1 MTFNRYRIHKEP
13 HGSQAWLDQRYQD
26 EQGNRRISASAAAAI
41 YGLHPFVKRDRYA
54 AEQLSGVAPTPI
66 PPNAAMETGNRLED
80 TIIQWAGDR
89 LGVKF
94 ETPEELFCYDTEA
107 GCHLISTLDGWNEDT
122 RHILEVKT
130 TSREFAGELPD
141 YWRIQG
147 ITQYI
152 CSDAKRITWAIFD
165 NTLRLTLVE
174 QEVTQEEIDEHINA
188 VTEWL
193 NTIELGITPQG
204 VQWSYETISTRY
216 QRPEAR
222 TVDLGVEMN
231 AEMAKELIDQL
242 RHVRSELASY
252 KQLEDE
258 LKAKV
263 CDLIGDADTATL
275 NGVTVATWKGQKRE
289 SFDAKAFRLAHPDLA
304 KQFTKEVQ
312 TRTFLLK
319 GEK

>member
-1 MTFNRYRIHKEP
+1 MTFKRYRIHKQP
-13 HGSQAWLDQRYQD
+13 HGSQAWLDQRYMD
-26 EQGNRRISASAAAAI
+26 ENGNRRISASAAAAI
-41 YGLHPFVKRDRYA
+41 YGLHPFVKKDHYA
-54 AEQLSGVAPTPI
+54 AEQLSGIAPSPI
-66 PPNAAMETGNRLED
+66 TPNAAMETGNRLED

-94 ETPEELFCYDTEA
+94 ETPSELFCYDTEA
-107 GCHLISTLDGWNEDT
+107 GCHLISTLDGWNEET

-130 TSREFAGELPD
+130 TSREYSGTLPD

-152 CSDAKRITWAIFD
+152 CSDAKRVTWAIFD

-174 QEVTQEEIDEHINA
+174 QVITEEEVAEHIEA
-188 VTEWL
+188 VTDWL
-193 NTIELGITPQG
+193 NSIELGMTPAG
-204 VQWSYETISTRY
+204 VKWSYETIQTRY
-216 QRPEAR
+216 QRSYSKSVELPTEAS
-222 TVDLGVEMN
+222 DL
-231 AEMAKELIDQL
+231 IQRL

-258 LKAKV
+258 LKAEI
-263 CDLIGDADTATL
+263 CDLLGDSDTAIL

-289 SFDAKAFRLAHPDLA
+289 SFDAKAFRAEHPDLA
-304 KQFTKEVQ
+304 KQYMREVN

>member
-13 HGSQAWLDQRYQD
+13 HGSQAWLNQRYMD

-41 YGLHPFVKRDRYA
+41 YGLHPFVKKDHYA
-54 AEQLSGVAPTPI
+54 AEQLSGVAPSPI
-66 PPNAAMETGNRLED
+66 TPNAAMETGNRLED
-80 TIIQWAGDR
+80 TVITWAGDR
-89 LGVKF
+89 LGVEF
-94 ETPEELFCYDTEA
+94 ETPKELFCYDTDK
-107 GCHLISTLDGWNEDT
+107 GCHLISTLDGWNEET

-130 TSREFAGELPD
+130 TSREYSGTLPD

-152 CSDAKRITWAIFD
+152 CSDAKRVTWAIFD

-174 QEVTQEEIDEHINA
+174 QVITEEEVAEHIEA

-193 NTIELGITPQG
+193 NSVELGMTPSG
-204 VQWSYETISTRY
+204 VRWSYETIQTRY
-216 QRPEAR
+216 QRPVSRSVELPSETA
-222 TVDLGVEMN
+222 DL
-231 AEMAKELIDQL
+231 IQRL

-252 KQLEDE
+252 KQMEDE
-258 LKAKV
+258 LKAEV
-263 CDLIGDADTATL
+263 CELLGEADTAIL
-275 NGVTVATWKGQKRE
+275 NGVTVVTWKGQKRE
-289 SFDAKAFRLAHPDLA
+289 SFDSKALRLAHPDLA
-304 KQFTKEVQ
+304 KQYIKEVH

>member
-13 HGSQAWLDQRYQD
+13 HGSQAWLNQRYMD

-41 YGLHPFVKRDRYA
+41 YGLHPFVKKDHYA

-66 PPNAAMETGNRLED
+66 TPNAAMETGNRLED
-80 TIIQWAGDR
+80 TIISWAGDR
-89 LGVKF
+89 LGVEF
-94 ETPEELFCYDTEA
+94 ETPKELFCYDTDK
-107 GCHLISTLDGWNEDT
+107 GCHLISTLDGWNEET

-130 TSREFAGELPD
+130 TSREYSGTLPD

-152 CSDAKRITWAIFD
+152 CADAKRVTWAVFD

-174 QEVTQEEIDEHINA
+174 QVITEEEVAEHIEA

-193 NTIELGITPQG
+193 NSVELGMTPAG
-204 VQWSYETISTRY
+204 VKWSYETMQTRY
-216 QRPEAR
+216 QRPVSR
-222 TVDLGVEMN
+222 TVELPSETADL
-231 AEMAKELIDQL
+231 IQRL
-242 RHVRSELASY
+242 RHVRNELASY

-258 LKAKV
+258 LKAEV
-263 CDLIGDADTATL
+263 CELLGDADTAIL

-289 SFDAKAFRLAHPDLA
+289 SFDSKALRLAHPDLA
-304 KQFTKEVQ
+304 KQFIKEVQ

>member
-13 HGSQAWLDQRYQD
+13 HGSQAWLDQRYMD

-41 YGLHPFVKRDRYA
+41 YGLHPFVKKDHYA

-66 PPNAAMETGNRLED
+66 TPNAAMETGNRLED
-80 TIIQWAGDR
+80 TIITWAGDR
-89 LGVKF
+89 LGVQF
-94 ETPEELFCYDTEA
+94 ETPSELFCYDTDN
-107 GCHLISTLDGWNEDT
+107 GCHLISTLDGWNEET

-130 TSREFAGELPD
+130 TSREYSGTLPD

-152 CSDAKRITWAIFD
+152 CADAKRVTWAVFD

-174 QEVTQEEIDEHINA
+174 QVITEEEVAEHIEA

-193 NTIELGITPQG
+193 NSIELGMTPSG
-204 VQWSYETISTRY
+204 VKWSYETMQTRY
-216 QRPEAR
+216 QRPVSR
-222 TVDLGVEMN
+222 TVELPSETADL
-231 AEMAKELIDQL
+231 IQRL
-242 RHVRSELASY
+242 RHVRNELASY

-258 LKAKV
+258 LKAEV
-263 CDLIGDADTATL
+263 CELLGDADTAIL

-289 SFDAKAFRLAHPDLA
+289 SFDSKALRLAHPDLA
-304 KQFTKEVQ
+304 KQFIKEVQ

>member
-13 HGSQAWLDQRYQD
+13 HGSQAWLNQRYMD

-41 YGLHPFVKRDRYA
+41 YGLHPFVKKDHYA

-66 PPNAAMETGNRLED
+66 TPNAAMETGNRLED
-80 TIIQWAGDR
+80 TIISWAGDR
-89 LGVKF
+89 LGVEF
-94 ETPEELFCYDTEA
+94 ETPSQLFCYDTDN
-107 GCHLISTLDGWNEDT
+107 GCHLISTLDGWNNDT

-130 TSREFAGELPD
+130 TSREYSGTLPD

-152 CSDAKRITWAIFD
+152 CADAKRVTWAVFD

-174 QEVTQEEIDEHINA
+174 QVITEEEVAEHIEA

-193 NTIELGITPQG
+193 NSVELGMTPSG
-204 VQWSYETISTRY
+204 VKWSYETIQTRY
-216 QRPEAR
+216 QRPESR
-222 TVDLGVEMN
+222 TVELPSETADL
-231 AEMAKELIDQL
+231 IQRL

-252 KQLEDE
+252 KQIEDE
-258 LKAKV
+258 LKAEV
-263 CDLIGDADTATL
+263 CELLGEADTAIL
-275 NGVTVATWKGQKRE
+275 NGVTVVTWKGQKRE
-289 SFDAKAFRLAHPDLA
+289 SFDSKGFRAAYPDLA
-304 KQFTKEVQ
+304 RDFTKEVQ

>member
-13 HGSQAWLDQRYQD
+13 HGSQSWLNQRYMD

-41 YGLHPFVKRDRYA
+41 YGLHPFVKKDHYA

-66 PPNAAMETGNRLED
+66 TPNAAMETGNRLED

-89 LGVKF
+89 LGVEF
-94 ETPEELFCYDTEA
+94 ETPTQLFCYDTDA

-122 RHILEVKT
+122 KHILEVKT
-130 TSREFAGELPD
+130 TSREYSGTLPD

-152 CSDAKRITWAIFD
+152 CSGAKRVTWAVFD

-174 QEVTQEEIDEHINA
+174 QEITQEEVDEHINA

-193 NTIELGITPQG
+193 NSIELGMTPSG
-204 VQWSYETISTRY
+204 VKWSYETIQTRY
-216 QRPEAR
+216 QRPVSR
-222 TVDLGVEMN
+222 TVELPEEASDL
-231 AEMAKELIDQL
+231 IQRL

-252 KQLEDE
+252 KQMEDE
-258 LKAKV
+258 LKAQV
-263 CDLIGDADTATL
+263 CELLGEADTAII
-275 NGVTVATWKGQKRE
+275 NGTTVATWKGQKRE
-289 SFDAKAFRLAHPDLA
+289 SFDSKTFRAENPELA
-304 KQFTKEVQ
+304 KQYIKEVQ

>member
-13 HGSQAWLDQRYQD
+13 HGSQAWLNQRYMD
-26 EQGNRRISASAAAAI
+26 EKGNRRISASAAAAI
-41 YGLHPFVKRDRYA
+41 YGLHPFVKKDHYA

-66 PPNAAMETGNRLED
+66 TPNAAMETGNRLED
-80 TIIQWAGDR
+80 TVITWAGDR
-89 LGVKF
+89 LGVEF
-94 ETPEELFCYDTEA
+94 ETPKELFCYDTDK
-107 GCHLISTLDGWNEDT
+107 GCHLISTLDGWNEET

-130 TSREFAGELPD
+130 TSREYSGTLPD

-152 CSDAKRITWAIFD
+152 CADAKRVTWAIFD

-174 QEVTQEEIDEHINA
+174 QVITEEEVAEHIEA

-193 NTIELGITPQG
+193 NSIELGMTPSG
-204 VQWSYETISTRY
+204 VKWSYETMQTRY
-216 QRPEAR
+216 QRPVSRSVELPSETA
-222 TVDLGVEMN
+222 DL
-231 AEMAKELIDQL
+231 IQRL
-242 RHVRSELASY
+242 RHVRNELASY

-258 LKAKV
+258 LKAEV
-263 CDLIGDADTATL
+263 CELLGDADTAIL
-275 NGVTVATWKGQKRE
+275 NGATVATWKGQKRE
-289 SFDAKAFRLAHPDLA
+289 SFDSKSFRAAYPDLA
-304 KQFTKEVQ
+304 REFTKEVQ

>member
-13 HGSQAWLDQRYQD
+13 HGSQAWLNQRYMD

-41 YGLHPFVKRDRYA
+41 YGLHPFVKKDHYA
-54 AEQLSGVAPTPI
+54 AEQLSGVAPSPI
-66 PPNAAMETGNRLED
+66 TPNAAMETGNRLED
-80 TIIQWAGDR
+80 TIISWSGDR
-89 LGVKF
+89 LGVEF
-94 ETPEELFCYDTEA
+94 ETPKELFCYDTDK
-107 GCHLISTLDGWNEDT
+107 GCHLISTLDGWNEET

-130 TSREFAGELPD
+130 TSREYSGTLPD

-152 CSDAKRITWAIFD
+152 CADAKRVTWAIFD

-174 QEVTQEEIDEHINA
+174 QVITEEEVAEHIEA

-193 NTIELGITPQG
+193 NSVELGMTPSG
-204 VQWSYETISTRY
+204 VRWSYETIQTRY
-216 QRPEAR
+216 QRPVSR
-222 TVDLGVEMN
+222 TVELPSETADL
-231 AEMAKELIDQL
+231 IQRL
-242 RHVRSELASY
+242 RHVRNELASY

-258 LKAKV
+258 LKAEV
-263 CDLIGDADTATL
+263 CELLGEADTAIL

-289 SFDAKAFRLAHPDLA
+289 SFDSKALRLAHPDLA
-304 KQFTKEVQ
+304 KQYIKEVQ

>member
-13 HGSQAWLDQRYQD
+13 HGSQAWLDQRYMD

-41 YGLHPFVKRDRYA
+41 YGLHPFVKKDHYA
-54 AEQLSGVAPTPI
+54 AEQLSGVAPSPI
-66 PPNAAMETGNRLED
+66 TPNAAMETGNRLED
-80 TIIQWAGDR
+80 TIISWSGDR
-89 LGVKF
+89 LGVEF
-94 ETPEELFCYDTEA
+94 ETPKELFCYDTDK
-107 GCHLISTLDGWNEDT
+107 GCHLISTLDGWNEET

-130 TSREFAGELPD
+130 TSREYSGTLPD

-152 CSDAKRITWAIFD
+152 CADAKRVTWAIFD

-174 QEVTQEEIDEHINA
+174 QVITEEEVAEHIEA

-193 NTIELGITPQG
+193 NSVELGMTPSG
-204 VQWSYETISTRY
+204 VRWSYETIQTRY
-216 QRPEAR
+216 QRPVSRSVELPSETA
-222 TVDLGVEMN
+222 DL
-231 AEMAKELIDQL
+231 IQRL

-252 KQLEDE
+252 KQMEDE
-258 LKAKV
+258 LKAEV
-263 CDLIGDADTATL
+263 CELLGEADTAIL

-289 SFDAKAFRLAHPDLA
+289 SFDSKALRLAHPDLA
-304 KQFTKEVQ
+304 KQYIKEVQ

>member
-13 HGSQAWLDQRYQD
+13 HGSQAWLNQRYMD

-41 YGLHPFVKRDRYA
+41 YGLHPFVKKDHYA

-66 PPNAAMETGNRLED
+66 TPNAAMETGNRLED
-80 TIIQWAGDR
+80 TIISWAGDR
-89 LGVKF
+89 LGVQF
-94 ETPEELFCYDTEA
+94 ETPSELFCYDTDN
-107 GCHLISTLDGWNEDT
+107 GCHLISTLDGWNEET

-130 TSREFAGELPD
+130 TSREYSGTLPD

-152 CSDAKRITWAIFD
+152 CSDAKRVTWAIFD

-174 QEVTQEEIDEHINA
+174 QVITEEEVAEHIEA

-193 NTIELGITPQG
+193 NSVELGMTPAG
-204 VQWSYETISTRY
+204 VRWSYETIQTRY
-216 QRPEAR
+216 QRPVSR
-222 TVDLGVEMN
+222 TVELPSETADL
-231 AEMAKELIDQL
+231 IQRL
-242 RHVRSELASY
+242 RHVRNELASY

-258 LKAKV
+258 LKAEV
-263 CDLIGDADTATL
+263 CELLGEADTAIL
-275 NGVTVATWKGQKRE
+275 NGVTVVTWKGQKRE
-289 SFDAKAFRLAHPDLA
+289 SFDSKALRLAHPYLA
-304 KQFTKEVQ
+304 KQYIKEVQ

>member
-13 HGSQAWLDQRYQD
+13 HGSQAWLNQRYMD
-26 EQGNRRISASAAAAI
+26 EKGNRRISASAAAAI
-41 YGLHPFVKRDRYA
+41 YGLHPFVKKDHYA

-66 PPNAAMETGNRLED
+66 TPNAAMETGNRLED
-80 TIIQWAGDR
+80 TIISWAGDR
-89 LGVKF
+89 LGVEF
-94 ETPEELFCYDTEA
+94 ETPKELFCYDTDN
-107 GCHLISTLDGWNEDT
+107 GCHLISTLDGWNEET

-130 TSREFAGELPD
+130 TSREYSGTLPD

-152 CSDAKRITWAIFD
+152 CADAKRVTWAVFD

-174 QEVTQEEIDEHINA
+174 QVITEEEVAEHIEA

-193 NTIELGITPQG
+193 NSVELGMTPAG
-204 VQWSYETISTRY
+204 VKWSYETMQTRY
-216 QRPEAR
+216 QRPVSRSVELPSETA
-222 TVDLGVEMN
+222 DL
-231 AEMAKELIDQL
+231 IQRL
-242 RHVRSELASY
+242 RHVRNELASY

-258 LKAKV
+258 LKAEV
-263 CDLIGDADTATL
+263 CELLGDADTAIL

-289 SFDAKAFRLAHPDLA
+289 SFDSKALRLAHPDLA
-304 KQFTKEVQ
+304 KQFVKEVQ

>member
-13 HGSQAWLDQRYQD
+13 HGSQAWLNQRYMD
-26 EQGNRRISASAAAAI
+26 EKGNRRISASAAAAI
-41 YGLHPFVKRDRYA
+41 YGLHPFVKKDHYA
-54 AEQLSGVAPTPI
+54 AEQLSGVAPSPI
-66 PPNAAMETGNRLED
+66 TPNAAMETGNRLED
-80 TIIQWAGDR
+80 TVITWAGDR
-89 LGVKF
+89 LGVEF
-94 ETPEELFCYDTEA
+94 ETPKELFCYDTDK
-107 GCHLISTLDGWNEDT
+107 GCHLISTLDGWNEET

-130 TSREFAGELPD
+130 TSREYSGTLPD

-152 CSDAKRITWAIFD
+152 CSDAKRVTWAIFD

-174 QEVTQEEIDEHINA
+174 QVITEEEVAEHIEA

-193 NTIELGITPQG
+193 NSIELGMTPSG
-204 VQWSYETISTRY
+204 VKWSYETIQTRY
-216 QRPEAR
+216 QRPESRSVELPSETA
-222 TVDLGVEMN
+222 DL
-231 AEMAKELIDQL
+231 IQRL

-258 LKAKV
+258 LKAEV
-263 CDLIGDADTATL
+263 CELLGEADTAIL
-275 NGVTVATWKGQKRE
+275 NGATVVTWKGQKRE
-289 SFDAKAFRLAHPDLA
+289 SFDSKSFRAAYPDLA
-304 KQFTKEVQ
+304 REFTKEVQ

>member
-13 HGSQAWLDQRYQD
+13 HGSQAWLNQRYMD
-26 EQGNRRISASAAAAI
+26 KFGNRRISASAAAAI
-41 YGLHPFVKRDRYA
+41 YGLHPFVKKDHYA

-66 PPNAAMETGNRLED
+66 TPNAAMETGNRLED

-89 LGVKF
+89 LGVQF
-94 ETPEELFCYDTEA
+94 ETPSELFCYDTDN
-107 GCHLISTLDGWNEDT
+107 GCHLISTLDGWNEET

-130 TSREFAGELPD
+130 TSREYSGTLPD

-147 ITQYI
+147 ITQHI
-152 CSDAKRITWAIFD
+152 CADAKRVTWAVFD

-174 QEVTQEEIDEHINA
+174 QVITEEEVAEHIEA

-193 NTIELGITPQG
+193 NSIELGMTPSG
-204 VQWSYETISTRY
+204 VKWSYETMQTRY
-216 QRPEAR
+216 QRPVSRSVELPSETA
-222 TVDLGVEMN
+222 DL
-231 AEMAKELIDQL
+231 IQRL

-258 LKAKV
+258 LKAEV
-263 CDLIGDADTATL
+263 CELLGDADTAIL

-289 SFDAKAFRLAHPDLA
+289 SFDSKALRLAHPDLA
-304 KQFTKEVQ
+304 KQFIKEVH

>member
-1 MTFNRYRIHKEP
+1 MTFNRYRINKEP
-13 HGSQAWLDQRYQD
+13 HGSQAWLNQRYMD

-41 YGLHPFVKRDRYA
+41 YGLHPFVKKDHYA

-66 PPNAAMETGNRLED
+66 TPNAAMETGNRLED
-80 TIIQWAGDR
+80 TIITWAGDR
-89 LGVKF
+89 LGVQF
-94 ETPEELFCYDTEA
+94 ETPKELFCYDTDK
-107 GCHLISTLDGWNEDT
+107 GCHLISTLDGWNEET

-130 TSREFAGELPD
+130 TSREYSGTLPD

-152 CSDAKRITWAIFD
+152 CSDAERVTWAIFD

-174 QEVTQEEIDEHINA
+174 QVITEEEVAEHIEA

-193 NTIELGITPQG
+193 NSVELGMTPSG
-204 VQWSYETISTRY
+204 VKWSYETIQTRY
-216 QRPEAR
+216 QRPVSR
-222 TVDLGVEMN
+222 TVELPSETADL
-231 AEMAKELIDQL
+231 IQRL

-252 KQLEDE
+252 KQMEDE
-258 LKAKV
+258 LKAEV
-263 CDLIGDADTATL
+263 CELLGEADTAIL

-289 SFDAKAFRLAHPDLA
+289 SFDSKALRLAHPDLA
-304 KQFTKEVQ
+304 KQYLKEVH

>member
-13 HGSQAWLDQRYQD
+13 HGSQAWLNQRYMD

-41 YGLHPFVKRDRYA
+41 YGLHPFVKKDHYA

-66 PPNAAMETGNRLED
+66 TPNAAMETGNRLED
-80 TIIQWAGDR
+80 TIISWAGDR
-89 LGVKF
+89 LGVEF
-94 ETPEELFCYDTEA
+94 ETPKELFCYDTDN
-107 GCHLISTLDGWNEDT
+107 GCHLISTLDGWNEET

-130 TSREFAGELPD
+130 TSREYSGTLPD

-152 CSDAKRITWAIFD
+152 CADAKRVTWAVFD

-174 QEVTQEEIDEHINA
+174 QVITEEEVAEHIEA

-193 NTIELGITPQG
+193 NSIELGMTPSG
-204 VQWSYETISTRY
+204 VKWSYETMQTRY
-216 QRPEAR
+216 QRPVSR
-222 TVDLGVEMN
+222 TVELPSETADL
-231 AEMAKELIDQL
+231 IQRL
-242 RHVRSELASY
+242 RHVRNELASY

-258 LKAKV
+258 LKAEV
-263 CDLIGDADTATL
+263 CELLGDADTAIL

-289 SFDAKAFRLAHPDLA
+289 SFDSKALRLAHPDLA
-304 KQFTKEVQ
+304 KQFIKEVQ

>member
-13 HGSQAWLDQRYQD
+13 HGSQAWLNQRYMD

-41 YGLHPFVKRDRYA
+41 YGLHPFVKKDHYA

-66 PPNAAMETGNRLED
+66 TPNAAMETGNRLED
-80 TIIQWAGDR
+80 TIISWAGDR
-89 LGVKF
+89 LGVEF
-94 ETPEELFCYDTEA
+94 ETPSQLFCYDTDN
-107 GCHLISTLDGWNEDT
+107 GCHLISTLDGWNNDT

-130 TSREFAGELPD
+130 TSREYSGTLPD

-152 CSDAKRITWAIFD
+152 CADAKRVTWAIFD

-174 QEVTQEEIDEHINA
+174 QVITEEEVAEHIEA

-193 NTIELGITPQG
+193 NSIELGMTPSG
-204 VQWSYETISTRY
+204 VKWSYETIQTRY
-216 QRPEAR
+216 QRPVSR
-222 TVDLGVEMN
+222 TVELPSETADL
-231 AEMAKELIDQL
+231 IQRL

-252 KQLEDE
+252 KQMEDE
-258 LKAKV
+258 LKAEV
-263 CDLIGDADTATL
+263 CELLGEADTAIL

-289 SFDAKAFRLAHPDLA
+289 SFDSKALRLAHPDLA
-304 KQFTKEVQ
+304 KQFIKEVQ

>member
-13 HGSQAWLDQRYQD
+13 HGSQAWLNQRYMD
-26 EQGNRRISASAAAAI
+26 KFGNRRISASAAAAI
-41 YGLHPFVKRDRYA
+41 YGLHPFVKKDHYA

-66 PPNAAMETGNRLED
+66 TPNAAMETGNRLED
-80 TIIQWAGDR
+80 TIITWAGDR
-89 LGVKF
+89 LGVQF
-94 ETPEELFCYDTEA
+94 ETPSELFCYDTDN
-107 GCHLISTLDGWNEDT
+107 GCHLISTLDGWNEET

-130 TSREFAGELPD
+130 TSREYSGTLPD

-152 CSDAKRITWAIFD
+152 CADAKRVTWAVFD

-174 QEVTQEEIDEHINA
+174 QVITEEEVAEHIEA

-193 NTIELGITPQG
+193 NSIELGMTPSG
-204 VQWSYETISTRY
+204 VKWSYETIQTRY
-216 QRPEAR
+216 QRPVSR
-222 TVDLGVEMN
+222 TVELPSETADL
-231 AEMAKELIDQL
+231 IQRL
-242 RHVRSELASY
+242 RHVRNELASY

-258 LKAKV
+258 LKAEV
-263 CDLIGDADTATL
+263 CELLGEADTAIL
-275 NGVTVATWKGQKRE
+275 NGVTVVTWKGQKRE
-289 SFDAKAFRLAHPDLA
+289 SFDSKALRLAHPDLA
-304 KQFTKEVQ
+304 KQYVKEVQ

>member
-13 HGSQAWLDQRYQD
+13 HGSQAWLDQRYMD
-26 EQGNRRISASAAAAI
+26 TDGNRRISASAAAAI
-41 YGLHPFVKRDRYA
+41 YGLHPFVKKDHYA
-54 AEQLSGVAPTPI
+54 AEQLSGVAPSPI
-66 PPNAAMETGNRLED
+66 TPNAAMETGNRLED
-80 TIIQWAGDR
+80 TIISWAGDR

-94 ETPEELFCYDTEA
+94 ETPNELFCFDTNA
-107 GCHLISTLDGWNEDT
+107 GCHLISTLDGWNEET

-130 TSREFAGELPD
+130 TSREYSGALPD
-141 YWRIQG
+141 YWKIQG
-147 ITQYI
+147 ITQWI

-174 QEVTQEEIDEHINA
+174 QIITPEEVLEHIDA
-188 VTEWL
+188 VTDWL
-193 NTIELGITPQG
+193 NNIELGMTPPG
-204 VQWSYETISTRY
+204 VKWSYETITARY
-216 QRPEAR
+216 QRPVAR
-222 TVDLGVEMN
+222 TVEFPEEK
-231 AEMAKELIDQL
+231 AELLTRL
-242 RHVRSELASY
+242 RHVRNELASY

-258 LKAKV
+258 LKAEV
-263 CDLIGDADTATL
+263 CELLGDADTAIL

-289 SFDAKAFRLAHPDLA
+289 SFDSKALRLAHPDLA

>member
-13 HGSQAWLDQRYQD
+13 HGSQAWLNQRYMD

-41 YGLHPFVKRDRYA
+41 YGLHPFVKKDHYA

-66 PPNAAMETGNRLED
+66 TPNAAMETGNRLED
-80 TIIQWAGDR
+80 TIISWAGDR
-89 LGVKF
+89 LGVVF
-94 ETPEELFCYDTEA
+94 ETPSELFCYDTDK
-107 GCHLISTLDGWNEDT
+107 GCHLISTLDGWNEET

-130 TSREFAGELPD
+130 TSREYSGTLPD

-152 CSDAKRITWAIFD
+152 CADAKRVTWAIFD

-174 QEVTQEEIDEHINA
+174 QVITEEEVAEHIEA

-193 NTIELGITPQG
+193 NSIELGMTPSG
-204 VQWSYETISTRY
+204 VKWSYETIQTRY
-216 QRPEAR
+216 QRPVSR
-222 TVDLGVEMN
+222 TVELPSETADL
-231 AEMAKELIDQL
+231 IQRL

-252 KQLEDE
+252 KQMEDE
-258 LKAKV
+258 LKAEV
-263 CDLIGDADTATL
+263 CELLGEADTAIL

-289 SFDAKAFRLAHPDLA
+289 SFDSKALRLAHPDLA
-304 KQFTKEVQ
+304 KQFIKEVQ